1 MKDFK
6 FLFTAV
12 FLNFM
17 FTLDSNLVI
26 ATSVLKH
33 LVNYNQLNEQMMSYS
48 PLNSSYSL
56 PTFCC
61 FSTVFWVSSILQLVH
76 YFLFFSGSVSFSKC
90 HIQFIFFLVFSLHCY
105 VQFFSSSHRLLSFTN
120 CMKYWFSV
128 GYTLCISC
136 TLRKTFKALSFL
148 KTWTFLNL
156 FICLESIL

>member
-6 FLFTAV
+6 LPFTAV
-12 FLNFM
+12 FPNFL
-17 FTLDSNLVI
+17 FTLDSNSII

-48 PLNSSYSL
+48 PLNSSYNL
-56 PTFCC
+56 PIFCC
-61 FSTVFWVSSILQLVH
+61 FNSVFWVSSILQLVP

-90 HIQFIFFLVFSLHCY
+90 HFRFIFFLVFSLHCC

-120 CMKYWFSV
+120 CMKHWFSV

-136 TLRKTFKALSFL
+136 TLHETFKAL
-148 KTWTFLNL
+148 
-156 FICLESIL
+156 